1 VLHPRLPSPGAV
13 LRKLL
18 EEKTIIAPG
27 VFDAMTCLLAQQAGA
42 KALYITGAGITNSQL
57 AVPDIALITLNEM
70 AQYASAITR
79 VAKVPVICDADT
91 GYGGTMNVIR
101 AIREF
106 ENVGLAGAHIEDQ
119 VHPKRC
125 GHLEGKQLVA
135 PEEMAA
141 KIRAAVKARA
151 DNSFMV
157 IARTDA
163 RGVTGLEDAISRA
176 RLYIRSGAD
185 CIFPEGL
192 ESKEE
197 FAVFRDKV
205 PGLLM
210 ANMTE
215 FGKTPLISAKE
226 FEELGYNIVIFPM
239 TAFRMAMESAR
250 KAYDIVLRE
259 GTQASILDKMMT
271 REELYRI
278 IEYEAYNT
286 IDRKIAE
293 EVQSFIKETN

>member
-1 VLHPRLPSPGAV
+1 MLHPRLPSPGAV

-27 VFDAMTCLLAQQAGA
+27 VYDAITCLLAQEAGA
-42 KALYITGAGITNSQL
+42 EALYITGAGVTNSQL
-57 AVPDIALITLNEM
+57 GVPDIALITLTEM
-70 AQYASAITR
+70 VRHASAIVGVSR
-79 VAKVPVICDADT
+79 VPVICDADT

-106 ENVGLAGAHIEDQ
+106 ENIGLAGAHIEDQ

-125 GHLEGKQLVA
+125 GHLEGKQLVS

-141 KIRAAVKARA
+141 KIRAAVKARK
-151 DNSFMV
+151 DSSFMI

-163 RGVTGLEDAISRA
+163 RGATGLEEAIDRA
-176 RLYIRSGAD
+176 NLYILSGAD

-197 FAVFRDKV
+197 FALFRKEV

-215 FGKTPLISAKE
+215 FGKTPLISVKE
-226 FEELGYNIVIFPM
+226 FEELGYSLVIFPM
-239 TAFRMAMESAR
+239 TAFRMAAESAR
-250 KAYDIVLRE
+250 RAYETVLRE

-271 REELYRI
+271 REALYRL
-278 IEYEAYNT
+278 IEYESYNAL
-286 IDRKIAE
+286 DKEIAD
-293 EVQSFIKETN
+293 EVQSLIKETK